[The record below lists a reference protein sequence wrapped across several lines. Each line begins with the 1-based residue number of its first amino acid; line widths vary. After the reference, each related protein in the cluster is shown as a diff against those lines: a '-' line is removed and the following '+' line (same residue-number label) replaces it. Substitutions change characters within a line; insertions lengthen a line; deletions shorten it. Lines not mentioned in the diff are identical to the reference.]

1 MMETVSGSLAV
12 SLAGIGR
19 IYYYNG
25 VRVMIRVL
33 GVVGAWMTEAKSK
46 SSFARLDSRGR
57 LSPHKLFCSIAVGIV
72 LLAMSGCYSGS
83 RPARIGSA
91 APDFTV
97 QDAGRAVTL
106 SQFKGQVVV
115 LNFWATW
122 CPPCIEEMPSLVQMQ
137 QRMKAKG
144 VTVLAVSVDVD
155 QSNYQRFLR
164 DHNVDLLSVRDA
176 DQKSNALYGTF
187 KFPETY
193 IIDRN
198 GVVRRKFIGA
208 VDWTEPDVIEYLS
221 KLSDKSLRG

>member
-1 MMETVSGSLAV
+1 VRFIIGFLDAAV
-12 SLAGIGR
+12 R
-19 IYYYNG
+19 HFN
-25 VRVMIRVL
+25 VMV
-33 GVVGAWMTEAKSK
+33 ATKNK
-46 SSFARLDSRGR
+46 SSVARPDSRGR
-57 LSPHKLFCSIAVGIV
+57 LSPHRLSCQIAIALI
-72 LLAMSGCYSGS
+72 LLTMSGCYSGS

-97 QDAGRAVTL
+97 RDAERTVTL

-122 CPPCIEEMPSLVQMQ
+122 CPPCIEEMPSLVQM
-137 QRMKAKG
+137 RMKVKG
-144 VTVLAVSVDVD
+144 VTVVAVSVDVD

-164 DHNVDLLSVRDA
+164 DHNVDLLSVRDG

-221 KLSDKSLRG
+221 KLSDKSLKG